1 MSSTEDEI
9 TWFTVGGFAG
19 QPAASAE
26 LVLILAAV
34 GGLLLVALSYRFAL
48 TPLRPGRRLGL
59 GLLRWAMWC
68 ALLALLAGPMRIER
82 TFDHPPEARPLAV
95 LVDRSASMT
104 AADNRDQRR
113 LDNAL
118 QVWQRL
124 KPTGNRPVLPIKTFA
139 FATGLVPTT
148 GVDAPAA
155 LPDSQ
160 TDLFDSLGAVLKE
173 APKGGWTGLVTL
185 TDGLDNSRTD
195 PSAGYQSVVQ
205 AALNQHTPLYF
216 IIGHNRSVAP
226 PFLHLLTFT
235 APAETA
241 PHTRVRLQAVFES
254 YQVDPQSIPVTFAV
268 NGMPQADQLLQVD
281 PGRHLETWTAD
292 YQVEDIGVVQWEIA
306 ARNLFARTE
315 TRVTAPDRGQH
326 ILYYQGSLDW
336 GYRFLGSM
344 LQRDD
349 RFSLTPVFD
358 FPEAGISLPPGAL
371 DRPPFTK
378 DGLEPFSIVILS
390 NVLPHQITPAQQA
403 SLSAWVR
410 RGGILLFLT
419 PDDAAARTVASSELG
434 QFLPVVFPAAAT
446 PSAPTNHRLPAEA
459 VAQRLELKP
468 FVWSDPRWA
477 EAIFGATSEAS
488 IADQT
493 PLFLNF
499 AQIDRAKPG
508 AEILARH
515 PTELGPDGQGRIL
528 LALQRYG
535 GGKSVVFSTDALW
548 RWKMS
553 QASQSRGAELF
564 WENLFSWLIHDQP
577 SGIHFDHPPV
587 VAELG
592 QEVTLELGGLGT
604 EGSVSVEAAS
614 QDHRESLIPLPGSA
628 GSRTLHWRPVTAGR
642 WQVTAQQGA
651 GPSAHAWITVEAPHL
666 ETGERSGA
674 APNEDLLRR
683 IADAT
688 GGAVLTDIA
697 PPAWSLP
704 PPRTILTV
712 ERREPLWH
720 RSWIFA
726 LLLGLY
732 GLELLLRRRWNLL

>member
-1 MSSTEDEI
+1 MSSTEHEI
-9 TWFTVGGFAG
+9 TWFTAGGLAG
-19 QPAASAE
+19 HPIAQAE
-26 LVLILAAV
+26 LVLIFAAV
-34 GGLLLVALSYRFAL
+34 GGLLIVGLSYRFAL
-48 TPLRPGRRLGL
+48 IRLGPGRRLGL
-59 GLLRWAMWC
+59 GLIRWAMWC
-68 ALLALLAGPMRIER
+68 ALLALLAAPMRIQR
-82 TFDHPPEARPLAV
+82 SFNPPPEPRALAV

-113 LDNAL
+113 LDDAL
-118 QVWQRL
+118 HVWQRL
-124 KPTGNRPVLPIKTFA
+124 KPTGNGPVLPVKTFA
-139 FATGLVPTT
+139 FAKGLASTT
-148 GVDAPAA
+148 SVDATAA
-155 LPDSQ
+155 LPDGQ
-160 TDLFDSLGAVLKE
+160 TDLFDSLGTVLKQ

-205 AALNQHTPLYF
+205 AALGQHTPLYF
-216 IIGHNRSVAP
+216 IVGHNRSLAA

-235 APAETA
+235 VPAETA

-254 YQVDPQSIPVTFAV
+254 FQIGPQSIGVTFAV
-268 NGMPQADQLLQVD
+268 NGMPQPAQLLQID

-292 YQVEDIGVVQWEIA
+292 YQAEDAGTLRWEIA
-306 ARNLFARTE
+306 ARNLSARAE
-315 TRVTAPDRGQH
+315 TRVTNPDRGQR

-358 FPEAGISLPPGAL
+358 FPEAGIALPPGAL
-371 DRPPFTK
+371 DRPPFTEK
-378 DGLEPFSIVILS
+378 GLNPFAVVILS

-403 SLSAWVR
+403 ALDTWVKG
-410 RGGILLFLT
+410 GGILLFLT
-419 PDDAAARTVASSELG
+419 PDDAAARAVASSELE
-434 QFLPVVFPAAAT
+434 QFLPVTFASDAAPPVPANNRLPPEAAA
-446 PSAPTNHRLPAEA
+446 
-459 VAQRLELKP
+459 QRVPLKP
-468 FVWSDPRWA
+468 FVWNDPKWA
-477 EAIFGATSEAS
+477 EAIFGAAAEAS
-488 IADQT
+488 VADQT

-499 AQIDRAKPG
+499 ARIERAKPG

-553 QASQSRGAELF
+553 QPSQSRGTELF
-564 WENLFSWLIHDQP
+564 WENLFSWLIHDRA
-577 SGIHFDHPPV
+577 SGIYFDHPPV
-587 VAELG
+587 VAGLG
-592 QEVTLELGGLGT
+592 QEITLELGGLAP
-604 EGSVSVEAAS
+604 EESVAVKAVSP
-614 QDHRESLIPLPGSA
+614 DHRESLIPLPGGP
-628 GSRTLHWRPVTAGR
+628 GSRTLHWRPATAGR
-642 WQVTAQQGA
+642 WQVTARQGG
-651 GPSAHAWITVEAPHL
+651 GPAAHAWITIETPHP
-666 ETGERSGA
+666 ETGELSDA

-688 GGAVLTDIA
+688 GGAVLTQVA
-697 PPAWSLP
+697 PPAWTPARPSA
-704 PPRTILTV
+704 TLTV

-720 RSWIFA
+720 HSWIFA

-732 GLELLLRRRWNLL
+732 SLDLLLRRRWNLL